1 MDDMTHEEFF
11 DYSAFAAPAAPE
23 EEIVFAAIGLAHGH
37 IYGMCHGL
45 IRAGAKLAFVYDR
58 DPALLTRF
66 LKEFPDV
73 TVAGSEEEI
82 LQNPT
87 VRLVASADIPARRA
101 PLGVRVMQAGK
112 DFLSDKASCTTL
124 QQLEEV
130 KTACAATGQ
139 KFITYFGESVDSE
152 SMTFLYD
159 RIARGMLGRVLNV
172 IISAPHV
179 LNAPSRP
186 DWFFKREDTGG
197 VLIDIGSHQVHQFL
211 KLTENRT
218 ATVTAARVSNLRYPQ
233 YPGFDET
240 GDILLTGENG
250 ATGLLHIS
258 WDFPLGLGTWGDPR
272 IIIEAEKGYVEVRK
286 NVNIGV
292 DKTGEHIFL
301 VTEEGTFHDSV
312 QGKIGSNIFHRV
324 LNDVVHRTDTAVSA
338 KETLT
343 TMALCLQAQAQ
354 ALEANG

>member
-1 MDDMTHEEFF
+1 MTHEEFF
-11 DYSAFAAPAAPE
+11 DYSVFEEVPAPAEPIA
-23 EEIVFAAIGLAHGH
+23 FAAIGLAHSH
-37 IYGMCHGL
+37 IYGMCNGL
-45 IRAGAKLAFVYDR
+45 CRAGATLQYVYDS
-58 DPALLTRF
+58 DPNLVAQF
-66 LKEFPDV
+66 QKSFP
-73 TVAGSEEEI
+73 TVRVAASEEEI
-82 LQNPT
+82 LGDPA

-112 DFLSDKASCTTL
+112 DFISDKAPMIDMA
-124 QQLEEV
+124 QLAAV
-130 KTACAATGQ
+130 RDTCAATGQ

-152 SMTFLYD
+152 SMTFIYD
-159 RIARGMLGRVLNV
+159 RIQRGMLGRVLNV

-186 DWFFKREDTGG
+186 DWFFTREDSGG

-218 ATVTAARVSNLRYPQ
+218 AAVTAARVGNLRYPQ

-250 ATGLLHIS
+250 ATGFLHIS

-272 IIIEAEKGYVEVRK
+272 LIIEAEKGYVELRK

-292 DKTGEHIFL
+292 DKTGEHVFAVL
-301 VTEEGTFHDSV
+301 EDGTFTESV
-312 QGKIGSNIFHRV
+312 QGKVGSPFFRRV
-324 LNDVVHRTDTAVSA
+324 LWDIVHRTDTALPLA
-338 KETLT
+338 ETLT
-343 TMALCLQAQAQ
+343 TMELCITAQNE
-354 ALEANG
+354 ALEAAR

>member
-1 MDDMTHEEFF
+1 MTQEEFF
-11 DYSAFAAPAAPE
+11 DYSAFTQPTPPSE
-23 EEIVFAAIGLAHGH
+23 TVVFAAIGLAHGH
-37 IYGMCHGL
+37 IYGMCNGL
-45 IRAGAKLAFVYDR
+45 VRAGATLKYVYDS
-58 DPALLTRF
+58 DPTLVERF
-66 LKEFPDV
+66 LKTFPDV
-73 TVAGSEEEI
+73 TVAESEETI
-82 LQNPT
+82 LSDPT
-87 VRLVASADIPARRA
+87 VQLVASADIPSRRA
-101 PLGVRVMQAGK
+101 PLGVRVMQSGK
-112 DFLSDKASCTTL
+112 DFFSDKAPLTTFE
-124 QQLEEV
+124 QLDAV
-130 KTACAATGQ
+130 QAAVAATGR
-139 KFITYFGESVDSE
+139 KFITYFGESVDAE

-159 RIARGMLGRVLNV
+159 RIQRGMLGRVLNV

-218 ATVTAARVSNLRYPQ
+218 ATVTSARVANLRYPQ

-301 VTEEGTFHDSV
+301 VTEEGTFHESV
-312 QGKIGSNIFHRV
+312 QGKIGSDIFRRV
-324 LNDVVHRTDTAVSA
+324 LADVIHRTDTAVPFD
-338 KETLT
+338 ETLT
-343 TMALCLQAQAQ
+343 TMNLCLTAQKS
-354 ALEANG
+354 ALEATI

>member
-1 MDDMTHEEFF
+1 MTHEEFF
-11 DYSAFAAPAAPE
+11 DYSAFVQPTPLSE
-23 EEIVFAAIGLAHGH
+23 PMVFAAIGLAHGH
-37 IYGMCHGL
+37 IYGMCNGL
-45 IRAGAKLAFVYDR
+45 VRAGATLKYVYDS
-58 DPALLTRF
+58 DPTLVERF
-66 LKEFPDV
+66 LKTFPDV
-73 TVAGSEEEI
+73 TVATSEETI
-82 LQNPT
+82 LADAAVQ
-87 VRLVASADIPARRA
+87 LVASADIPARRA
-101 PLGVRVMQAGK
+101 PLGVRVMQSGK
-112 DFLSDKASCTTL
+112 DFFCDKAPLTTFE
-124 QQLEEV
+124 QLDAV
-130 KTACAATGQ
+130 QTAVAATGR